1 VTTPTVPLFLDCDT
15 GVDDALALTYL
26 LDVPHVDLVG
36 IGTVSGNTDAATAAV
51 NTAALLALCGRT
63 VPVAVGAHDPI
74 GGSYGGG
81 APHVHGANGIGGV
94 DLPPGVAAAEDP
106 AAELLVRLARDHAA
120 GDRKLD
126 VLAIGPLTNLA
137 VALEAEPRL
146 PELVGT
152 LTIMGGAVWD
162 AGNVSP
168 TAEANVHN
176 DAEAAR
182 RVLRAGFD
190 LVLVPL
196 DVTRQ
201 HRFDDADADRFTA
214 AGDPLRV
221 ALGTMLRSYVDFY
234 ESVDRVRRAPLHDP
248 LAAAVAAGEVEP
260 SVRTT
265 PLDVVVGGVEHG
277 RTVPAADGPA
287 VRVVV
292 TADDRAADV
301 IRERILHVG
310 TVSSGSVGRDGVG
323 R

>member
-1 VTTPTVPLFLDCDT
+1 MTTSTIPLFLDCDT
-15 GVDDALALTYL
+15 GVDDALALAYL

-51 NTAALLALCGRT
+51 NTAALLAMVGRT

-74 GGSYGGG
+74 GGTYGGG

-94 DLPPGVAAAEDP
+94 DLPPGVAAADDP
-106 AAELLVRLARDHAA
+106 AAELLLRLAREHAD
-120 GDRKLD
+120 GPRRLD

-152 LTIMGGAVWD
+152 LTIMGGAAWD
-162 AGNVSP
+162 RGNVSDF
-168 TAEANVHN
+168 AEANVHN

-182 RVLRAGFD
+182 RVLGAGFD

-201 HRFDDADADRFTA
+201 HRFDDTDADRFTA

-221 ALGTMLRSYVDFY
+221 ALGTMLRRYIDFY
-234 ESVDRVRRAPLHDP
+234 ESVDHVRRAPLHDP
-248 LAAAVAAGEVEP
+248 LAAAIAAGEVEP
-260 SVRTT
+260 AVRTT
-265 PLDVVVGGVEHG
+265 ALDVVVGGPEHG
-277 RTVPAADGPA
+277 RTVPVGTGPT

-292 TADDRAADV
+292 QANDRAADV
-301 IRERILHVG
+301 IRDRILALP
-310 TVSSGSVGRDGVG
+310 TTA
-323 R
+323 